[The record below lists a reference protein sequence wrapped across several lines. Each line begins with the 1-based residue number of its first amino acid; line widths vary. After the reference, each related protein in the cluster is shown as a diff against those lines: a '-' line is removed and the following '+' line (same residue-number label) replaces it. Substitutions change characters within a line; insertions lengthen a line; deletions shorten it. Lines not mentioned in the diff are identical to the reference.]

1 MLYNPFRNILL
12 VMSLSGSVILLSY
25 ILIYPI
31 SKRYFS
37 LAFRYGILKIVLAF
51 YLIPFPLFAGRIRDI
66 VFETFPELIDSFGAR
81 LDYLDTEY
89 AVFTEGSSVYYSPGV
104 QKMLVLLAGL
114 GVLSFALILWYAFR
128 YYKTRKICI
137 GHSDIQVKEKEQELF
152 YAKKDKLNIKRKVK
166 FLCSEYCKSPMTMGV
181 ISPVVIIPLWG
192 KEIDSGLYQD
202 ALIHELVHIKHC
214 DMLIKFL
221 GLAAIAVHWFNPLV
235 YLLYKEISNISEMYC
250 DSVVLEGKG
259 EKERKAYGELLLKLA
274 AEAPSGDNRFVAG
287 ITGNSKR
294 DFKRR
299 IMEMKADRKNKT
311 LISVFAMILI
321 CIAGGMTIFAYETPQ
336 TISFPDDM
344 GGMSREQEIRFYV
357 QGELEIG
364 TEELP
369 YDYFFTDESGNI
381 YNLDGGEYNTQASCS
396 HKYVLGNTT
405 SHHKNS
411 SGGCTIKSL
420 EAWRCSK
427 CGNVKIGEEISST
440 TYKKCPH

>member
-1 MLYNPFRNILL
+1 MLYHPFRNILL
-12 VMSLSGSVILLSY
+12 VMSLSGSVILFSY

-37 LAFRYGILKIVLAF
+37 LAFRYGILKIALAF
-51 YLIPFPLFAGRIRDI
+51 YLIPFPLFTGRIRDR
-66 VFETFPELIDSFGAR
+66 VFETFPGLIDRFGTR
-81 LDYLDTEY
+81 MDYLDTEY
-89 AVFTEGSSVYYSPGV
+89 AVFTEGSSVYYSLGV
-104 QKMLVLLAGL
+104 QRMLVLLAGL
-114 GVLSFALILWYAFR
+114 GGLSCALILWYAFR
-128 YYKTRKICI
+128 YHKTRKICI
-137 GHSDIQVKEKEQELF
+137 GHSDIQEGGKGQELF
-152 YAKKDKLNIKRKVK
+152 YEKKNKLNIRRQVK

-181 ISPVVIIPLWG
+181 LSPVVIIPPWG
-192 KEIDSGLYQD
+192 EEVDSGIYQD
-202 ALIHELVHIKHC
+202 VLIHELVHIKHC
-214 DMLIKFL
+214 DVLIKFL
-221 GLAAIAVHWFNPLV
+221 ALAAIAVHWFNPFV
-235 YLLYKEISNISEMYC
+235 YFLYKEISNISEMYC
-250 DSVVLEGKG
+250 DSIVLEGKG

-274 AEAPSGDNRFVAG
+274 AEAPSGGNRFVAG

-311 LISVFAMILI
+311 MLSVFAMVLI
-321 CIAGGMTIFAYETPQ
+321 CITGGMTIFAYETPQ
-336 TISFPDDM
+336 TISFLDDM
-344 GGMSREQEIRFYV
+344 GGMSREQEIHFYV

-396 HKYVLGNTT
+396 HKYVLGSTT

-411 SGGCTIKSL
+411 SGGCTITYF

-427 CGNVKIGEEISST
+427 CGNVKTGNKLNT
-440 TYKKCPH
+440 NTYEKCPH